1 MQIHFKATL
10 PACPAVALAVPEN
23 GVWSGG
29 ISSVDDRTGG
39 ALSRAAAASRFT
51 GAAGQTLAIPN
62 APGLEGATAILV
74 GCGAVDQLVPLQVEK
89 TGGVMA
95 AALERAG
102 FQTAAIIAALPPEA
116 GIPAA
121 EGAALLAG
129 GAGLRCY
136 RYDRLRTVSRPD
148 DAASLADLTIVVP
161 GAPAAEAAF
170 MPMAAS
176 MAGVALARDLT
187 NAPSNLITP
196 ESFVDEV
203 KSVVEPLGVRVE
215 VLEVDDL
222 IREGFGGLL
231 AVGAGATVP
240 PRLLLLHWSG
250 AESSA
255 EQPVALIGKGITFD
269 TGGISLK
276 PRQGMW
282 DMKGDMAGGAAVAGA
297 IAALAGRQ
305 AGINVIAAV
314 PLAIN
319 ALGGA
324 AYRPGDVLR
333 LHGGST
339 VEIIDTDAEGRL
351 VLCDALHYV
360 ATRFQPR
367 AMVDVA
373 TLTGSI
379 IRALGGGFA
388 GLFATDDPLA
398 ESLVSAGQ
406 ATGDRLW
413 RMPLDAFYDA
423 NLESDIA
430 DLRQVAP
437 DEASADAVHGA
448 TLLKHFVDD
457 IPWAHIDTAKL
468 DQADKDEPLGRKG
481 ATGFGVRL
489 LDRWA
494 ASFAET

>member
-1 MQIHFKATL
+1 MEIGFTATL
-10 PACPAVALAVPEN
+10 PECPAVAMAVPL
-23 GVWSGG
+23 GLSWSGAIG
-29 ISSVDDRTGG
+29 DVDDRTDG

-51 GAAGQTLAIPN
+51 GEFGQTLKVPAPSGLGN
-62 APGLEGATAILV
+62 ATVMLV
-74 GCGAVDQLVPLQVEK
+74 GCGPADKLVPLQIEK
-89 TGGVMA
+89 TGGTMV
-95 AALERAG
+95 AALEQAG
-102 FQTAAIIAALPPEA
+102 FETAAIIAALPPEA

-129 GAGLRCY
+129 GAGLRSY
-136 RYDRLRTVSRPD
+136 RYGRLRTIPRPD
-148 DAASLADLTIVVP
+148 DVARLASLSVVVP
-161 GAPAAEAAF
+161 GPPAAEAAF
-170 MPMAAS
+170 APMAAS
-176 MAGVALARDLT
+176 MAGIALARDLI

-196 ESFVDEV
+196 ESFVTEV
-203 KSVVEPLGVRVE
+203 RTTVQPLGVRVE
-215 VLEVDDL
+215 VLEADHLV
-222 IREGFGGLL
+222 REGCGGLL
-231 AVGAGATVP
+231 AVGQGADVA

-255 EQPVALIGKGITFD
+255 EQPVALVGKGITFD

-297 IAALAGRQ
+297 VAALAGRQ
-305 AGINVIAAV
+305 AGINVTAAV
-314 PLAIN
+314 PLAMN
-319 ALGGA
+319 ALDGA
-324 AYRPGDVLR
+324 AYRPGDVIR
-333 LHGGST
+333 LHGGTT

-351 VLCDALHYV
+351 VLGDALHYV
-360 ATRFQPR
+360 ATRFRPR

-388 GLFATDDPLA
+388 GLFASDDLLA
-398 ESLVSAGQ
+398 ESLIAAGE

-413 RMPLDAFYDA
+413 RMPLDDFYDA

-448 TLLKHFVDD
+448 TLLKQFVEDV
-457 IPWAHIDTAKL
+457 PWAHIDTALL
-468 DQADKDEPLGRKG
+468 DRAAKDGPLGRKG

-489 LDRWA
+489 LDRWV